1 MRRRAGE
8 PGFVGEAVGDILG
21 SVVRDTMMV
30 WRWGSARRERARN
43 DRNAAETE
51 RKALAQHQKWLQAV
65 TNQMARGKAGDAS
78 PEEAA
83 AALRGRGGRPNK
95 LDEKWF

>member
-30 WRWGSARRERARN
+30 WRWGAARRARTRAEREALE
-43 DRNAAETE
+43 AE
-51 RKALAQHQKWLQAV
+51 RKALAQHQKWLDTV

-95 LDEKWF
+95 LDDKWF